1 MCMCGENL
9 VSIRCLDIFS
19 ASLWNLYSTDS
30 FQKAFLEKETGQGEG
45 RLWAGGTKFLWC
57 MAQIAALPSEQGR
70 TPPSAALGWG
80 PALAR
85 GFPLPTALLLL
96 STGGWRAALQRDWGL
111 CLSDPLNLIMNELSP
126 HLPWWH
132 KFIYFCLPSAMVR
145 RDFPSSPWGKHEKN
159 KGLDFHGLMRQEK
172 SLHW

>member
-1 MCMCGENL
+1 MGRIWSALDASTFFQPAFEISIPQALSKKHFLKRKLAKERGGFEQEGPSSCGAWHRL
-9 VSIRCLDIFS
+9 QL
-19 ASLWNLYSTDS
+19 SLLSRAELPL
-30 FQKAFLEKETGQGEG
+30 QLP
-45 RLWAGGTKFLWC
+45 WAG
-57 MAQIAALPSEQGR
+57 ALPWLLGSLCPQ
-70 TPPSAALGWG
+70 PSCSWAQ
-80 PALAR
+80 R
-85 GFPLPTALLLL
+85 
-96 STGGWRAALQRDWGL
+96 GWRAALERDWGL

-145 RDFPSSPWGKHEKN
+145 RGFPFSPWGKHEKN